1 MVEVGVDFAIAD
13 KTAAK
18 VAVLLSVYQNDKE
31 LPLYLSIKSIL
42 NQSYRELAMLIL
54 VDGFVSANISNL
66 INILGKSDSRIFIIR
81 REKNEGLASAMNT
94 LIDFALVTYP
104 NLEYIARMDSDDVS
118 KLNRIEL
125 QKYFLDSNKN
135 VDVLGGGCREFGIY
149 NKVIYKYEFDHDIK
163 KNIIRMTPFIHPTV
177 MFNISIFKTGLRYPV
192 NTVLSEDLSFW
203 LLLCLQG
210 YRFHNLKRVLLD
222 YRITESTLKRRVGLA
237 KACSEFYERFRFIL
251 IRRERC
257 LKNAI
262 YTLGH
267 FIIRLMP
274 VLIVKK
280 LYSIL
285 R

>member
-104 NLEYIARMDSDDVS
+104 NLEYIARMDS
-118 KLNRIEL
+118 
-125 QKYFLDSNKN
+125 
-135 VDVLGGGCREFGIY
+135 
-149 NKVIYKYEFDHDIK
+149 
-163 KNIIRMTPFIHPTV
+163 
-177 MFNISIFKTGLRYPV
+177 
-192 NTVLSEDLSFW
+192 
-203 LLLCLQG
+203 
-210 YRFHNLKRVLLD
+210 
-222 YRITESTLKRRVGLA
+222 
-237 KACSEFYERFRFIL
+237 
-251 IRRERC
+251 
-257 LKNAI
+257 
-262 YTLGH
+262 
-267 FIIRLMP
+267 
-274 VLIVKK
+274 
-280 LYSIL
+280 
-285 R
+285 